1 MAKTKKR
8 SKTASDPQDFDG
20 VYLLKLALY
29 VILGSMWIKI
39 SNGDGLNLPLPV
51 GMVIGIVFASHEHF
65 RLDRKIE
72 YAVLLVA
79 MLVGYFA
86 PYGLYI
92 NF

>member
-1 MAKTKKR
+1 MAKTKK
-8 SKTASDPQDFDG
+8 KPVKKQPQSMDG

-29 VILGSMWIKI
+29 VILGSMWVKI
-39 SNGDGLNLPLPV
+39 THGDNLNIPIPIGFILGL
-51 GMVIGIVFASHEHF
+51 IFATHEHF
-65 RLDRKIE
+65 QIDRKIE
-72 YAVLLVA
+72 YAVLMVA

>member
-1 MAKTKKR
+1 MAQTKK
-8 SKTASDPQDFDG
+8 KPAKKQPQTMDG

-29 VILGSMWIKI
+29 VILGSMWVKI
-39 SNGDGLNLPLPV
+39 THGDNLNIPIPV
-51 GMVIGIVFASHEHF
+51 GFILGLVFATHEHF
-65 RLDRKIE
+65 QIDRKIE
-72 YAVLLVA
+72 YAVLMVA